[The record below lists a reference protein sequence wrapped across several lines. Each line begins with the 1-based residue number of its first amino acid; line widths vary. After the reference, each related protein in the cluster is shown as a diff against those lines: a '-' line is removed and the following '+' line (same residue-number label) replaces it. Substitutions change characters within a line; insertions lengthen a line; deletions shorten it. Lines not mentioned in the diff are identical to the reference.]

1 MLFPVAS
8 VVPVNSTVMFLRL
21 MTAMAFISL
30 VLVGLVWG
38 LPEHAVPST
47 TTPKCDVEPLAQM
60 MKRSAAVFS
69 GRAVEVNGSEE
80 TQVVRLA
87 VTKSWKGVRTS
98 EVTL

>member
-1 MLFPVAS
+1 
-8 VVPVNSTVMFLRL
+8 
-21 MTAMAFISL
+21 TAMAFISL
-30 VLVGLVWG
+30 VLVGSGWG
-38 LPEHAVPST
+38 LPAHAVPSSP
-47 TTPKCDVEPLAQM
+47 TPKCDVEPLAQM

-98 EVTL
+98 EVTLTNFVHHEGPFFRQGQSYLVFA